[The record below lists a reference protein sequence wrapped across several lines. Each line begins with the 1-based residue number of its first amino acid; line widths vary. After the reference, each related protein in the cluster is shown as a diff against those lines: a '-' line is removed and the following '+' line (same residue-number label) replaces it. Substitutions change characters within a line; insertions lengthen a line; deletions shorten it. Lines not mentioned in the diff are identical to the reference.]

1 MTQSADAPRSG
12 VATRI
17 KAPAHPFAQISPR
30 GPVKSPS
37 VPTELGQIP
46 TRHTPRVNEAV
57 SSLH

>member
-1 MTQSADAPRSG
+1 MTQPADAPRSG

-17 KAPAHPFAQISPR
+17 KAPAHPFAQLSPR

-46 TRHTPRVNEAV
+46 TLYTPRVNEAV
-57 SSLH
+57 SNLH